1 MIYWG
6 EKLVLQEGSVISE
19 SGDLGPTLTF
29 ASVNITTWA
38 MAKLIRS
45 RHRYSSRHCPVLCLH
60 TLSKVTL
67 YGNFFSFRFTGE
79 KTEAQGSE
87 IICLRSHRDEIST
100 WVHIN
105 TKSSSSMDLRAHE
118 WSRLDGICGLC
129 DSGSWV
135 SKDCLGCISLTLLLQ
150 VISWFYTESGPR
162 REHQDYHE
170 ASRRLRRSGSRR
182 VCGFCLTSSLWPTD
196 STILADVTGWGWL
209 HLYLVVV

>member
-6 EKLVLQEGSVISE
+6 EKLMLQEGSVISE

-45 RHRYSSRHCPVLCLH
+45 RHRYSSRHCPVLCPH
-60 TLSKVTL
+60 ALSKVTL

-79 KTEAQGSE
+79 KAETQGSE

-100 WVHIN
+100 WVYIN

-118 WSRLDGICGLC
+118 RSTLDGICGLC

-135 SKDCLGCISLTLLLQ
+135 SKDCLGCISSTLLLQ
-150 VISWFYTESGPR
+150 VISQFYTEWSQKGTPGLSWSFT
-162 REHQDYHE
+162 E
-170 ASRRLRRSGSRR
+170 APQVR
-182 VCGFCLTSSLWPTD
+182 VEESLWFL
-196 STILADVTGWGWL
+196 SHIQSVAYW
-209 HLYLVVV
+209 